1 MFRKKIGKILA
12 PLAMGA
18 LLVGYAS
25 PVFSAVDLNEKLAS
39 CRYVQK
45 VNSFEVIFDAS
56 LSTNEISKVAKLNQE
71 KTLIN
76 LLNDTIPNMKLT
88 AAERAFGEFSYFSGA
103 TSKVLFAPTD
113 YTKSL
118 LPQAQAPFTRGK
130 GASPLDA
137 ALDGATADLQ
147 AQSGQ
152 LAVIV
157 FSDGLDMQK
166 YDPVA
171 AAQRMKKAYGDRVCI
186 YTVVLGNKA
195 DTFDLGDMNEGIN
208 LMKKVAEAG
217 ECGFMTTG
225 ASISTP
231 DGMADF
237 VEKVFLAKDS
247 DCDGVA
253 DYLDKCP
260 DTPKGCDAGCK
271 TCPVDKDG
279 CPLDSDGDGV
289 IDCMDK
295 CPNTLQGVAV
305 DRDGCPIAAEKRRE
319 ARREAAVAPV
329 APVAPAVV
337 EPKAEEPVI
346 MTLSILFETGK
357 SKIRPNYEKE
367 IQKVADYMKA
377 HPDVEAVIAGHT
389 DNAGN
394 KAANMKLSQDR
405 ANSVKSSLVKNF
417 NIDASRLEAIGY
429 GESKPIVSNATKA
442 GKQKNR
448 RVTVIFTNPTK

>member
-1 MFRKKIGKILA
+1 MFSKRIFKILA

-18 LLVGYAS
+18 LFLGSAS

-56 LSTNEISKVAKLNQE
+56 ESMNEIYKGSPKMKQQKA
-71 KTLIN
+71 LIN
-76 LLNDTIPNMKLT
+76 LFNDTIPNMKLT
-88 AAERAFGEFSYFSGA
+88 AAERAFGEFTWLIGSD
-103 TSKVLFAPTD
+103 TSKLLFAPTE
-113 YTKSL
+113 YNKSL
-118 LPQAQAPFTRGK
+118 LPQAQSTWTLTRGK
-130 GASPLDA
+130 GFSPLDK

-147 AQSGQ
+147 SQSGQ
-152 LAVIV
+152 MAVIA
-157 FSDGLDMQK
+157 FSNGEDMQK
-166 YDPVA
+166 YDPVGA
-171 AAQRMKKAYGDRVCI
+171 AKRMKKAYGDRVCI

-195 DTFDLGDMNEGIN
+195 DTFDMGDMNEGIN
-208 LMKKVAEAG
+208 VMKNVAEASISQTVP
-217 ECGFMTTG
+217 ECGFMVTG

-231 DGMADF
+231 AGMADF
-237 VEKVFLAKDS
+237 VEKIFLAKDS

-260 DTPKGCDAGCK
+260 DTPKGCDAGCR

-295 CPNTLQGVAV
+295 CPDTPQGVKV
-305 DRDGCPIAAEKRRE
+305 DVNGCPIVAEKRAE
-319 ARREAAVAPV
+319 PAAAVEA
-329 APVAPAVV
+329 
-337 EPKAEEPVI
+337 KAEEPVI
-346 MTLSILFETGK
+346 MTLSIFFETGK
-357 SKIRPNYEKE
+357 SEIRPIYEKE
-367 IQKVADYMKA
+367 IQRVADYMKA
-377 HPDVEAVIAGHT
+377 HPDMDAVIAGHT
-389 DNAGN
+389 DNVGT

-405 ANSVKSSLVKNF
+405 VNNVKNSLVKNF
-417 NIDASRLEAIGY
+417 NIDASRLEAVGY